1 MNTWVHLTWGLG
13 GKWIMEVGFYTIDP
27 RSSGVAS
34 RTDWLVE
41 HVKVGQK
48 QGKLLNV
55 EHGTEVSMVSSRMSC
70 LLISMP
76 SFQKDVH
83 IMVQQAT

>member
-1 MNTWVHLTWGLG
+1 
-13 GKWIMEVGFYTIDP
+13 MEVGFYTIGP

-34 RTDWLVE
+34 RIDCLVE

-48 QGKLLNV
+48 QGELLNV
-55 EHGTEVSMVSSRMSC
+55 EHGTEVLMMSSQMSC
-70 LLISMP
+70 LLISTP